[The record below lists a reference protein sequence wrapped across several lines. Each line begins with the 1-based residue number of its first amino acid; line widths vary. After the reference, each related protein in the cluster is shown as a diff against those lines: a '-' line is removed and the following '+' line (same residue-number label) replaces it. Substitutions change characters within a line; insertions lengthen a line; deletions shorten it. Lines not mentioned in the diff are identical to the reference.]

1 MTTRSSRPA
10 CAALLSLPLL
20 LPACTSLFETPDET
34 AVPAGSDRLRE
45 IERVQLEDR
54 LRQAPMTLA
63 EATERFTDEEVAQ
76 RVANL
81 RAAAGERIDL
91 TLEEARAAALANNLD
106 LQVQLLSPAIAQTS
120 VDEEQAR
127 FESVF
132 TAAVSRTVT
141 DSPTSLATEGSMA
154 TFDSYSAGVQIPLRT
169 GGSISLELP
178 FSRTETNNLFSTLD
192 PAFNSD
198 LRFSISQPLLRG
210 AGTYAN
216 THSIRVAQNQ
226 SAITEAQTKLEAI
239 RVIAAADRAYWAL
252 YAAQRELDVALQQY
266 DLAQNQIEAARNRQL
281 AGVAAEI
288 DVVRAMSGLAER
300 LAAIINADNAI
311 RRSERDL
318 KRVMNR
324 TDLPLESPQAIV
336 LKTAPDP
343 VGLDLDPEELTTFA
357 LDRRMEMLE
366 LELQLA
372 IDASSIDFEK
382 NARLPSIVVDY
393 AYGSGGL
400 GGSFDESFDQLGE
413 FDFEDWSLGLRAEIP
428 IGNEAA
434 KARVHRAILNR
445 AQRLATKAQRA
456 TAIRQE
462 VYDATDALRQNWQ
475 RILAARQEVMLAER
489 TLLGEQNQF
498 RNDVRTST
506 DVLDAATRLAEAQSR
521 EILAL
526 TDYQIAQVDIAVAT
540 GTLLGYGKV
549 RWEPIDVAEE

>member
-10 CAALLSLPLL
+10 LAALLSLPLL
-20 LPACTSLFETPDET
+20 LSACTSLFETPDET

-54 LRQAPMTLA
+54 ARQAPMTLA
-63 EATERFTDEEVAQ
+63 EATERFTDEEVEQ

-132 TAAVSRTVT
+132 TAAVSRSVT

-169 GGSISLELP
+169 GGSINLDLP

-198 LRFSISQPLLRG
+198 LRFSFSQPLLRG
-210 AGTYAN
+210 AGNYVN
-216 THSIRVAQNQ
+216 THSIRVAQSQ

-239 RVIAAADRAYWAL
+239 RVIAAADRAYWVL

-311 RRSERDL
+311 RRRERDL

-324 TDLPLESPQAIV
+324 PDLPLESPQAIV

-343 VGLDLDPEELTTFA
+343 VGLDLDPEELTAFA
-357 LDRRMEMLE
+357 LERRMEMLE

-393 AYGSGGL
+393 AYSAGGL

-445 AQRLATKAQRA
+445 AQRLATKAQRT

-521 EILAL
+521 EILSLA
-526 TDYQIAQVDIAVAT
+526 DYQIAQVDIAVAT

-549 RWEPIDVAEE
+549 RWDPVDVTEE